1 MRPKKGKNEENTS
14 ASCTIRK
21 EACTSD
27 PERLSVS
34 DNKLQVGEL
43 TGELRVARHYHH
55 LNRLKSVLSES
66 SVVDEFVMKSALKS
80 DIDSPKSAENV
91 FNPKTAGEP
100 PSGGL
105 KVKIILS
112 VMIKNS
118 CLAEKKRW

>member
-1 MRPKKGKNEENTS
+1 MGFFWDSNWDGIGISFKKATYDFRPL
-14 ASCTIRK
+14 IRK

-66 SVVDEFVMKSALKS
+66 SVVDELIMKSALKS
-80 DIDSPKSAENV
+80 DIESPKSAENV
-91 FNPKTAGEP
+91 FNPKTAADNQT
-100 PSGGL
+100 GGL
-105 KVKIILS
+105 KAAV
-112 VMIKNS
+112 
-118 CLAEKKRW
+118 